1 MFKTLI
7 PLSIVSE
14 RTAVNYEC
22 GKLMDMGKL
31 FISNYL
37 GRFVWKLSV
46 QGQFFFQITIYQGFT
61 NNQVNLW
68 GFFSPLGLK
77 VKLKFYYRE
86 ISND

>member
-14 RTAVNYEC
+14 RTAVNDEC

-37 GRFVWKLSV
+37 GDLYGNYQYRANFSFKL
-46 QGQFFFQITIYQGFT
+46 QFIKVLQIT
-61 NNQVNLW
+61 
-68 GFFSPLGLK
+68 
-77 VKLKFYYRE
+77 R
-86 ISND
+86 